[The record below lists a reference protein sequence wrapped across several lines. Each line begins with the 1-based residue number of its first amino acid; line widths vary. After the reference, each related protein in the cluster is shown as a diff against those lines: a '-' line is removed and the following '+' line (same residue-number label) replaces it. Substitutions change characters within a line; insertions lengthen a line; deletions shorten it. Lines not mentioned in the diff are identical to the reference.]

1 MLEKA
6 RPLKRF
12 EYSPLYKELK
22 KQTSAAEKHY
32 QKLGK
37 VLESNKKEEKMKKV
51 MLSQIYSTVKILL
64 FTNTAALMNL
74 LKVLFIQKKLI

>member
-22 KQTSAAEKHY
+22 EQTSATEKHY